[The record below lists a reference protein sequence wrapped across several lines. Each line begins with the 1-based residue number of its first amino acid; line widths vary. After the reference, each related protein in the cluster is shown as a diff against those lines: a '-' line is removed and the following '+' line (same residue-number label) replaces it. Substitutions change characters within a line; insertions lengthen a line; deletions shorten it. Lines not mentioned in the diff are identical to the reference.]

1 MRSRSADDDLVVSS
15 GHTAAFEALCH
26 PGGCGPDVAFAQ
38 GMREGV
44 GRVWPMASEHV
55 AHPYIHS
62 HGFSVR
68 ACGLVGVE
76 GWVVWPSSRGPRATV
91 SLSARLRGASTRP
104 SRRRSA
110 EPGRSC
116 ELLAT
121 PVKHLADIF
130 CSLECGSV

>member
-91 SLSARLRGASTRP
+91 SLSGDSGAQALDLVDVGRLSLGGRANCWRPQSST
-104 SRRRSA
+104 
-110 EPGRSC
+110 
-116 ELLAT
+116 
-121 PVKHLADIF
+121 
-130 CSLECGSV
+130 